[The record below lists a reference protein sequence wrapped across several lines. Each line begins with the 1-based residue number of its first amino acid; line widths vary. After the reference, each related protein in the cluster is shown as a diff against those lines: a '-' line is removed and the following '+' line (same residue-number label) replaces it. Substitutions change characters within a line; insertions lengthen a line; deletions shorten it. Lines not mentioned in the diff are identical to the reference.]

1 MQTKTEVAAIVQGV
15 CLVVI
20 AVLLAVSLVVPVK
33 LEEPPE
39 RQWEYLIQSVPDLQ
53 FTDMMTLY
61 GLDGWELVFAR
72 RAVIERSAT
81 ERLRAMREGRDLD
94 DELAYEIIFKR
105 PARDTLGR
113 EPAMTP

>member
-1 MQTKTEVAAIVQGV
+1 MQTKTEVAAIVQTV

-33 LEEPPE
+33 IEEPPE

-81 ERLRAMREGRDLD
+81 ERLRARREGRDLD
-94 DELAYEIIFKR
+94 DEFAYEIIFKR
-105 PARDTLGR
+105 PARDTPSG
-113 EPAMTP
+113 ESTMTP